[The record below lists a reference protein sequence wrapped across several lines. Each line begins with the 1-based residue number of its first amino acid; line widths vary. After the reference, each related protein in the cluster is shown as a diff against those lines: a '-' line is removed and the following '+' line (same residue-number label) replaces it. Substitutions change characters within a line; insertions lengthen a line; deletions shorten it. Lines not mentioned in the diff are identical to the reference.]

1 MAKRVNYCHK
11 SPIYFLVHG
20 RVQGVGFRY
29 YTQKKA
35 TASGITGWC
44 RNTDNQKVEGEAQGE
59 ESTLKQFLKDID
71 QGPSHSKVM
80 KVDHEDRDVQEGES
94 QFEVRR

>member
-1 MAKRVNYCHK
+1 MAQRM
-11 SPIYFLVHG
+11 YFLVHG

-44 RNTDNQKVEGEAQGE
+44 RNTDNEKVEGEAQGDE
-59 ESTLKQFLKDID
+59 GILKQFFKDID
-71 QGPSHSKVM
+71 QGPPHSKVM
-80 KVDHEDRDVQEGES
+80 KVDQEERDIQEGES

>member
-1 MAKRVNYCHK
+1 MAKRV
-11 SPIYFLVHG
+11 YFLVHG
-20 RVQGVGFRY
+20 QVQGVGFRY

-35 TASGITGWC
+35 TAMGITGWC

-59 ESTLKQFLKDID
+59 ESTLKQFLKDIN

-80 KVDHEDRDVQEGES
+80 KVDQEDRDVQEGES
-94 QFEVRR
+94 QFEVRQ